1 MKKFLLLLPL
11 LSAFA
16 FPTAIN
22 AKWFDSRKNLL
33 GKYRSKIDADIAC
46 YEWSKKDQK
55 DYFYAKDPADS
66 RIGKI
71 YENPEASTIFP
82 SNGIFKSSSYF
93 YANTFWYKSYCFKE
107 EETRQ
112 FIGIGWKKNLN
123 KNKIYSIDELRKA
136 WGKSHYFRY

>member
-22 AKWFDSRKNLL
+22 AKWFDSRKNLF
-33 GKYRSKIDADIAC
+33 GKYRSMGDAWMAC
-46 YEWSKKDQK
+46 FEWSRKDQK
-55 DYFYAKDPADS
+55 NYFYAKDPADS

-71 YENPEASTIFP
+71 YENPEAAEIFP
-82 SNGIFKSSSYF
+82 RDGILKSSEYLSTNF
-93 YANTFWYKSYCFKE
+93 FPFRSDCDQEK
-107 EETRQ
+107 ETRQ
-112 FIGIGWKKNLN
+112 ILGLGWEKNLN

-136 WGKSHYFRY
+136 WGKRYYFRY